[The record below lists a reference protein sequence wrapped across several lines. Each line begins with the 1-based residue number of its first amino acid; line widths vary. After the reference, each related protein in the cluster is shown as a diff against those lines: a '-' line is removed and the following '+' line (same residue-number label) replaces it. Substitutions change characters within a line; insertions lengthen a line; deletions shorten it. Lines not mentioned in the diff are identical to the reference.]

1 MVNQEDLVD
10 IQLGGRGIVF
20 KPNGRYQPGEYSDLV
35 NIDLSSSGSLINR
48 PPALG
53 FRRKWGLDNSPPT
66 HILGNYGN
74 GQIVSDANAQ
84 IGWAVGSNLHIPS
97 NTSYLAVDG
106 STGVTGPQWVAAVIV
121 YTYRGSVG
129 AFVELT
135 EWNKIDHFAVT
146 WSKWWEYGEFVYL
159 QGYVEFAD
167 DTSAGDVI
175 GTTFITRA
183 DRASFHNSLTAP
195 FGGGWGGP
203 LFQMLQ
209 ALRSNAGVTAEFLDS
224 ETWDYSATP
233 ITDYWDPPTDIGY
246 RTTQGG
252 SVTEYRTVGGFIFKD
267 RWWFA
272 TRNTVYFS
280 AVADPLNYIPPDGG
294 FFRFPNE
301 GITSIISLGDLIYV
315 FNSAGIYIISY
326 DTDPNLDSQIFQI
339 SAFDGALDS
348 CILND
353 VVYFC
358 SFNALYRI
366 TGTNIEKVSDLDYPV
381 RVPTTDRL
389 RVLGGAYLESGH
401 NPKMEIESLNGQ
413 LYILYYRLI
422 SNFNKAKTPNTWL
435 RASLGLVFNAPEYP
449 AENLPLKH
457 FFHMDP
463 DSGFSSAYEFP
474 TMGMVLQVAPC
485 AELDKALGSRL
496 GIVTTQSPTD
506 TLAAQHY
513 ANIMVSRW
521 TYYPNNDNNEYNTM
535 VAGNILDH
543 IEGALDIYPNA
554 FFTGWETSTISM
566 ALRIPHFSAE
576 ELDFYNFKKFR
587 SIEMDVNVPTY
598 VPSGGNVNA
607 PNSALTMSIQAGLG
621 HSDPASN
628 VPNGL
633 LTRTLDSQL
642 PPLFYDYPAGGSYE
656 RAVNGSIPEV
666 LRFGV
671 NQRAKTLGLALKH
684 TSVALGAVTTNNV
697 QPPAS
702 QYASAVSMLFELN
715 RLTLLLSN
723 TKRGPINDSS
733 SRA

>member
-1 MVNQEDLVD
+1 MVNQDELID

-20 KPNGRYQPGEYSDLV
+20 KPNGRYLPGEYSDLV
-35 NIDLSSSGSLINR
+35 NIDLSQNGSLINR

-53 FRRKWGLDNSPPT
+53 FRRKWGLDNSPPS

-74 GQIVSDANAQ
+74 GQIVSDTNAQ

-97 NTSYLAVDG
+97 NTSYFAVDP
-106 STGVTGPQWVAAVIV
+106 SINVTGPQWVAAVIV

-129 AFVELT
+129 AFDEDT
-135 EWNKIDHFAVT
+135 EWGKITHFAVT
-146 WSKWWEYGEFVYL
+146 WSNWWEYGEFVYL
-159 QGYVEFAD
+159 QGYVEFSD
-167 DTSAGDVI
+167 ITSAGDVI

-183 DRASFHNSLTAP
+183 DRSLFHNSLTAP

-209 ALRSNAGVTAEFLDS
+209 ALRSNGGVTAKFVES

-233 ITDYWDPPTDIGY
+233 ITDYWDPPTDLGY
-246 RTTQGG
+246 RTTAGG
-252 SVTEYRTVGGFIFKD
+252 PVSEYRTVGGFIHKD

-280 AVADPLNYIPPDGG
+280 AVSDPLNYTPPDGG

-301 GITSIISLGDLIYV
+301 GITSLIALGDLVYV

-326 DTDPNLDSQIFQI
+326 DTDPNLDSQISQI
-339 SAFDGALDS
+339 SAFDGALDA

-353 VVYFC
+353 VIYFC
-358 SFNALYRI
+358 SFNALHRI
-366 TGTNIEKVSDLDYPV
+366 TGTNIEKVTDLDYPV
-381 RVPTTDRL
+381 RVPTSDRL
-389 RVLGGAYLESGH
+389 RVLGSYLESGH
-401 NPKMEIESLNGQ
+401 NPKMEIDSLNGQ

-422 SNFNKAKTPNTWL
+422 SNSSKAKTPYTWS

-463 DSGFSSAYEFP
+463 DSGFSTAYEFP
-474 TMGMVLQVAPC
+474 TMGMVLQVSAC

-496 GIVTTQSPTD
+496 GLVTTSSPTE
-506 TLAAQHY
+506 TLTPAHY
-513 ANIMVSRW
+513 TTLMVSRW
-521 TYYPNNDNNEYNTM
+521 SYYPNNDNNEYNTM

-543 IEGALDIYPNA
+543 IEGAIDVYPNG
-554 FFTGWETSTISM
+554 FFTGWNTSTINM

-587 SIEMDVNVPTY
+587 SIEMDLNVPTY
-598 VPSGGNVNA
+598 VLAGGDVNA
-607 PNSALTMSIQAGLG
+607 PNPALTLSLQSGVG
-621 HSDPASN
+621 HSDPATS

-633 LTRTLDSQL
+633 LSRTLNSYL

-656 RAVNGSIPEV
+656 RAVNGAEPEV
-666 LRFGV
+666 LRFGI
-671 NQRAKTLGLALKH
+671 NQRAKTLGMALKH
-684 TSVALGAVTTNNV
+684 NSVALGAVSAAGV

-702 QYASAVSMLFELN
+702 QYASMVSMLFELN
-715 RLTLLLSN
+715 RLTLLVSK
-723 TKRGPINDSS
+723 TKRGPINDASN
-733 SRA
+733 RG